1 MSRSDH
7 ETATAP
13 KFLRVARRGGTM
25 KAIAVWGG
33 MVLLGIGILVGCES
47 KKDEPQQ
54 TGEHGTPGAKA
65 VGAETAIMAPS
76 GSPARIENDEGVGH
90 YQQGHWDVADE
101 HFRKA
106 IEAAPNLAEAHFNL
120 ALALDK
126 QGKHED
132 ATTHFKKAAE
142 LAPTNVQIA
151 ESPILKKHTGM

>member
-1 MSRSDH
+1 
-7 ETATAP
+7 
-13 KFLRVARRGGTM
+13 
-25 KAIAVWGG
+25 
-33 MVLLGIGILVGCES
+33 
-47 KKDEPQQ
+47 
-54 TGEHGTPGAKA
+54 
-65 VGAETAIMAPS
+65 MAD
-76 GSPARIENDEGVGH
+76 A
-90 YQQGHWDVADE
+90 

-151 ESPILKKHTGM
+151 ESPVLKKHTGM

>member
-1 MSRSDH
+1 
-7 ETATAP
+7 
-13 KFLRVARRGGTM
+13 M
-25 KAIAVWGG
+25 KAMAVWGG
-33 MVLLGIGILVGCES
+33 MVLLVMGILVGCES

-54 TGEHGTPGAKA
+54 TGEQGTPGAKA
-65 VGAETAIMAPS
+65 VGADTAIMGPVA
-76 GSPARIENDEGVGH
+76 SPGRIQNDEGVGH

-106 IEAAPNLAEAHFNL
+106 IEADPNLAEAHFNL

-132 ATTHFKKAAE
+132 ATRHFKKAAE
-142 LAPTNVQIA
+142 LAPANVQIA

>member
-1 MSRSDH
+1 
-7 ETATAP
+7 
-13 KFLRVARRGGTM
+13 M

-33 MVLLGIGILVGCES
+33 MVLLGISILVGCES

-65 VGAETAIMAPS
+65 VGAETAIMAPA
-76 GSPARIENDEGVGH
+76 GSPGRIENDEGVGH

-151 ESPILKKHTGM
+151 ESPVLKKHTGM